1 MLKDFSHT
9 KGAHIVDIF
18 ENCGTG
24 AYLGEGSKGS
34 GPLALLPDWPN
45 YALSSSKQKSEEL
58 KKLLNHENKFLET
71 ELM

>member
-9 KGAHIVDIF
+9 KRAHIVDIF

-45 YALSSSKQKSEEL
+45 YALSSGKQKSVEL

>member
-24 AYLGEGSKGS
+24 AYLGEGSKES

-45 YALSSSKQKSEEL
+45 YALSSGK
-58 KKLLNHENKFLET
+58 
-71 ELM
+71 